1 MFLISL
7 ILVLNLQIS
16 YINIIIQNSFNMN
29 NTANTSSQLSFI
41 FAHDTNETPA
51 KDEDEFFCE
60 DFDLMFDKY
69 LADAI
74 NKEFEESED
83 DDDGEDVDIDFGEGN
98 DTDDSD
104 DDDLDDD
111 DLDDDFDLSDD
122 EFMMGSDTSVKV
134 EILPPIDNPRKELNK
149 LIGCKEIKER
159 IDQLIHLSRYN
170 KMILKEDPK
179 AKPHALSLHGLFIG
193 RPGTGKTTV
202 CKIYGS
208 LLRKAGILSR
218 GHVVVA
224 GRSTFVGNYWGDEE
238 KAVRTLIEKAQ
249 GGVLMID
256 EAYQLNSNHQSDPG
270 KMVIP
275 LFMQALA
282 DETKRDFAVILCGY
296 KDEIDSLIALNPGLP
311 SRFPNVFEFPEF
323 SFGELLDITRMRIK
337 EYGYHFT
344 PNAWAKYKDVLSQA
358 YAVRNAKTWGN
369 ARYVAN
375 LLERIYMN
383 HANRC
388 VRNKTRGSRLFTITQ
403 ADIQPFDPPKAPKRM
418 GF

>member
-1 MFLISL
+1 MFSISL

-29 NTANTSSQLSFI
+29 NTANTSSQLSFN
-41 FAHDTNETPA
+41 FVPDTNETPA
-51 KDEDEFFCE
+51 TDED
-60 DFDLMFDKY
+60 DFDTQ
-69 LADAI
+69 
-74 NKEFEESED
+74 EFEQMLEEYMKNEHINDDED
-83 DDDGEDVDIDFGEGN
+83 TEAPDDDGEYLDIDFGGGAGII
-98 DTDDSD
+98 DTDDNFGEEFLTD
-104 DDDLDDD
+104 EPDLPE
-111 DLDDDFDLSDD
+111 D
-122 EFMMGSDTSVKV
+122 EFMVGGGNTVKV
-134 EILPPIDNPRKELNK
+134 EILPPIDNPREELNR
-149 LIGCKEIKER
+149 LIGCKEIKNR
-159 IDQLIHLSRYN
+159 IDQLIFLSRYN
-170 KMILKEDPK
+170 KMIRNEDPK
-179 AKPHALSLHGLFIG
+179 AKQHALSLHGLFIG

-224 GRSTFVGNYWGDEE
+224 GRSTFIGNCWGDEE
-238 KAVRTLIEKAQ
+238 KAVKALIEKAQ

-275 LFMQALA
+275 MFMEALA
-282 DETKRDFAVILCGY
+282 DEKKRDFAVILCGY

-344 PNAWAKYKDVLSQA
+344 PNAWAKYKAVLAQA

-388 VRNKTRGSRLFTITQ
+388 VRNQTRGPRLFTITQ